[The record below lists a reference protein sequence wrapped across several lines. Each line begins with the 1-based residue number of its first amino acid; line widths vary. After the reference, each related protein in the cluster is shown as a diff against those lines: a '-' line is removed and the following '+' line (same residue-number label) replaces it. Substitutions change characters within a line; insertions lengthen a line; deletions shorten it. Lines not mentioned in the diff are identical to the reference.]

1 MKENYSELCS
11 FNFGK
16 RCYVVIKNSNK
27 VIYFERVND
36 KYVMPI
42 TSFDLYDNEGKSMT
56 LVNEHFFMNQ
66 LVSRINIALGKG
78 YFVNDVEI
86 IDYLSGINSS
96 IEGDVNLKKILKGS
110 LMSKIDVD
118 NFEFNKKRILD
129 YIDKFKIETYVDYN
143 NVSVFNGSLSKN
155 IVNDVD
161 VNNFNFSSDTY
172 DEIVDDDKLNVEVSN
187 DLANDSELV
196 NDEKLDFE
204 ISDEI
209 VDNSKSYDEIVDD
222 EVIEIDDIDSKNV
235 VLNDSVNFS
244 SNDFEEIIDDDIIS
258 DTFNKS
264 DNENVDF
271 IVDNVSSSLNN
282 NDVDDFNMILSD
294 IGNFSSSVS
303 ESDNNVLNNQ
313 LLEPV
318 IDNLPNDSLA
328 SNQVNE
334 VADFSNNY
342 IDEVKNRIVSSS
354 SFDSNGSFVPNENVD
369 LKNKVI
375 SDKND
380 LPEIG
385 DDQGASDVKKKK
397 GKGGIVLFFI
407 ILIAFLVVISY
418 LLYMYVF

>member
-172 DEIVDDDKLNVEVSN
+172 DEIVDDDKSNVEVSN

-209 VDNSKSYDEIVDD
+209 VDNSKSNDEIVDD

-342 IDEVKNRIVSSS
+342 INEVKNRIVSSS

-385 DDQGASDVKKKK
+385 DDSGASDVKKKK

>member
-172 DEIVDDDKLNVEVSN
+172 DEIVDDDKSNVEVSN

-209 VDNSKSYDEIVDD
+209 VDNSKSNDEIVDD

-235 VLNDSVNFS
+235 GLNDSVNFS
-244 SNDFEEIIDDDIIS
+244 SNDFEEIIGDDIIS

-271 IVDNVSSSLNN
+271 IVDNASSSLNN

-342 IDEVKNRIVSSS
+342 INEVKNRIVSSS

-385 DDQGASDVKKKK
+385 DDSGASDVKKKK
-397 GKGGIVLFFI
+397 GKRGIVLFFI

>member
-172 DEIVDDDKLNVEVSN
+172 DEIVDDDKSNVEVSN

-209 VDNSKSYDEIVDD
+209 VDNSKSNDEIVDD

-235 VLNDSVNFS
+235 GLNDSVNFS
-244 SNDFEEIIDDDIIS
+244 SNDFEEIIGDDIIS

-271 IVDNVSSSLNN
+271 IVDNASSNLNN

-385 DDQGASDVKKKK
+385 DDSGASDVKKKK